1 MAPSVDHSA
10 SPPAPA
16 DPKALLARAVHLAQ
30 DREVAGAAGRAPT
43 RPIIALDA
51 PAEEGPSRT
60 GPGQPPQSGSGPRQ
74 P

>member
-1 MAPSVDHSA
+1 MPPSVDHSA

-16 DPKALLARAVHLAQ
+16 DPKALLARAAHLAQ
-30 DREVAGAAGRAPT
+30 DREVAGAAKRAPA

-51 PAEEGPSRT
+51 PAGEGPQLT
-60 GPGQPPQSGSGPRQ
+60 GPSQPPRSGPGPRQ